1 MKRAPWVGLGAIA
14 VLLATLGW
22 SPAATYDAP
31 QVAPDLALDFRGID
45 TLVVRS
51 PGALV
56 ELHGPGTAMR
66 LENGDDVEVTRVG
79 TTLVVSQAQR
89 SYPGL
94 RIHAPAALRRIE
106 TDSGRVQAM
115 ASVGAI
121 VVEAHGAIEWSGD
134 ARSLQLLDGGPKAS
148 CKRECRPVLKVDGG
162 EIGTLFART
171 RGGSIVLD
179 DPARI
184 AQATLA
190 LGEEAEFTLA
200 GLREVPTHVQV
211 VGYDA
216 APPATDAPTQVA
228 EPAEPPPR
236 D

>member
-66 LENGDDVEVTRVG
+66 LEASDDVTVLREG
-79 TTLVVSQAQR
+79 ATLVVSQARR
-89 SYPGL
+89 SYPAL
-94 RIHAPAALRRIE
+94 SVHAPAALRRIE
-106 TDSGRVQAM
+106 LDNGSIEAK
-115 ASVGAI
+115 ASIGTI
-121 VVEAHGAIEWSGD
+121 VVEAHGAVGWSGD
-134 ARSLQLLDGGPKAS
+134 ARSLQLLDGGAKAS
-148 CKRECRPVLKVDGG
+148 CKRECRPVLKVDG
-162 EIGTLFART
+162 EIGALFART